1 VVEGGKPVATSI
13 TAKQSTMIRKN
24 ITWFDILNLILMAV
38 VATVT
43 LYPFYYMLVVSV
55 SGQAPVLRGDV
66 FIWPI
71 GFNLEM
77 YDYVIKDGRIFGG
90 YKNTFIYVILGTTIS
105 LIITSMGAY
114 ALSKKT
120 MVFSKTLMFLIVV
133 TLFFQG
139 GMIPTFLVV
148 KQLGLMN
155 TIWSMVL
162 PGAVATWNLII
173 MRTFFS
179 NIPKELEES
188 GKLDG
193 LSEIGIYLRIVIPL
207 SKPVFATIGLFYAVH
222 IWNNYMGPLIYL
234 RNADLFPLQ
243 VMLREIVLAGQLTGS
258 EGAVSDNY
266 IMAEDSLKY
275 ATVMMSTLPILLV
288 YPFLQKHFVKGAMIG
303 SLKG

>member
-1 VVEGGKPVATSI
+1 MV
-13 TAKQSTMIRKN
+13 
-24 ITWFDILNLILMAV
+24 LV
-38 VATVT
+38 VAVT
-43 LYPFYYMLVVSV
+43 LYPFYYMLIVSV
-55 SGQAPVLRGDV
+55 SDQAHVLKGEISV
-66 FIWPI
+66 WPKGI
-71 GFNLEM
+71 NLEM
-77 YDYVIKDGRIFGG
+77 YDYVVKDGRIFNG
-90 YKNTFIYVILGTTIS
+90 YKNTLIYVTLGTCIS
-105 LIITSMGAY
+105 LVITSMGAY

-120 MVFSKTLMFLIVV
+120 MVFAKTFMFLIIV
-133 TLFFQG
+133 TMFIQG

-148 KQLGLMN
+148 KQLGLVN
-155 TIWSMVL
+155 TMWAMVL
-162 PGAVATWNLII
+162 PGAIATWNLII

-193 LSEIGIYLRIVIPL
+193 LSDVGIFVKIVVPL
-207 SKPVFATIGLFYAVH
+207 SKAVFATIGLFYAVQ

-258 EGAVSDNY
+258 EGAVTDNY

-275 ATVMMSTLPILLV
+275 ATVMMSTLPILII

-303 SLKG
+303 SVKG

>member
-1 VVEGGKPVATSI
+1 
-13 TAKQSTMIRKN
+13 
-24 ITWFDILNLILMAV
+24 
-38 VATVT
+38 
-43 LYPFYYMLVVSV
+43 MLVVSV
-55 SGQAPVLRGDV
+55 SDQAHVLKGDV

-90 YKNTFIYVILGTTIS
+90 YKNTFIYVIMGTTIS

-120 MVFSKTLMFLIVV
+120 MVFSKALMFLIVV
-133 TLFFQG
+133 TMFFQG

-148 KQLGLMN
+148 KQLGLVN
-155 TIWSMVL
+155 TIWSMIL
-162 PGAVATWNLII
+162 PGAIATWNLII

-193 LSEIGIYLRIVIPL
+193 LSEIGIFLKIVIPL
-207 SKPVFATIGLFYAVH
+207 SKPVFATIGLFYAVQ

-234 RNADLFPLQ
+234 RDADLFPLQ

-258 EGAVSDNY
+258 EGSVNDNY

-275 ATVMMSTLPILLV
+275 ATVMMSTLPILIV

>member
-1 VVEGGKPVATSI
+1 MGK
-13 TAKQSTMIRKN
+13 R
-24 ITWFDILNLILMAV
+24 ITWFGALNLVLMVFV
-38 VATVT
+38 VAAT
-43 LYPFYYMLVVSV
+43 LYPFYYMLIVSV
-55 SGQAPVLRGDV
+55 SDQAHVLKGDIS
-66 FIWPI
+66 IWPK
-71 GFNLEM
+71 GVNLDM
-77 YDYVIKDGRIFGG
+77 YDYVVKDGRIFNG
-90 YKNTFIYVILGTTIS
+90 YKNTLIYVVIGTSIS

-120 MVFSKTLMFLIVV
+120 MVFSKSLMFFIIV

-148 KQLGLMN
+148 KQLGLVN

-162 PGAVATWNLII
+162 PGAIATWNLII
-173 MRTFFS
+173 MRTFFQ

-193 LSEIGIYLRIVIPL
+193 LNEFGIFLKLVIPL
-207 SKPVFATIGLFYAVH
+207 SKPAFATIGLFYAVQ

-234 RNADLFPLQ
+234 RDSDLFPLQ

-266 IMAEDSLKY
+266 LMAEDSLKY
-275 ATVMMSTLPILLV
+275 ATVMMSTIPILIV
-288 YPFLQKHFVKGAMIG
+288 YPFLQKHFVKGALIG
-303 SLKG
+303 SVKG

>member
-1 VVEGGKPVATSI
+1 
-13 TAKQSTMIRKN
+13 MRKL
-24 ITWFDILNLILMAV
+24 TWFDGLNLLLMVLV
-38 VATVT
+38 VAVT
-43 LYPFYYMLVVSV
+43 LYPFYYMLIVSV
-55 SGQAPVLRGDV
+55 SDQAHVLKGEISV
-66 FIWPI
+66 WPKGI
-71 GFNLEM
+71 NLEM
-77 YDYVIKDGRIFGG
+77 YDYVVKDGRIFNG
-90 YKNTFIYVILGTTIS
+90 YKNTLIYVTLGTCIS
-105 LIITSMGAY
+105 LVITSMGAY

-120 MVFSKTLMFLIVV
+120 MVFAKTFMFLIIV
-133 TLFFQG
+133 TMFIQG

-148 KQLGLMN
+148 KQLGLVN
-155 TIWSMVL
+155 TMWAMVL
-162 PGAVATWNLII
+162 PGAIATWNLII

-193 LSEIGIYLRIVIPL
+193 LSDVGIFVKIVVPL
-207 SKPVFATIGLFYAVH
+207 SKAVFATIGLFYAVQ

-258 EGAVSDNY
+258 EGAVTDNY

-275 ATVMMSTLPILLV
+275 ATVMMSTLPILII

-303 SLKG
+303 SVKG

>member
-1 VVEGGKPVATSI
+1 MV
-13 TAKQSTMIRKN
+13 RKL
-24 ITWFDILNLILMAV
+24 TWFDGLNLLLMVLV
-38 VATVT
+38 VAVT
-43 LYPFYYMLVVSV
+43 LYPFYYMLIVSV
-55 SGQAPVLRGDV
+55 SDQAHVLKGEISV
-66 FIWPI
+66 WPKGI
-71 GFNLEM
+71 NLEM
-77 YDYVIKDGRIFGG
+77 YDYVVKDGRIFNG
-90 YKNTFIYVILGTTIS
+90 YKNTLIYVTLGTCIS
-105 LIITSMGAY
+105 LVITSMGAY

-120 MVFSKTLMFLIVV
+120 MVFAKTFMFLIIV
-133 TLFFQG
+133 TMFIQG

-148 KQLGLMN
+148 KQLGLVN
-155 TIWSMVL
+155 TMWAMVL
-162 PGAVATWNLII
+162 PGAIATWNLII

-193 LSEIGIYLRIVIPL
+193 LSDVGIFVKIVVPL
-207 SKPVFATIGLFYAVH
+207 SKAVFATIGLFYAVQ

-258 EGAVSDNY
+258 EGAVTDNY

-275 ATVMMSTLPILLV
+275 ATVMMSTLPILII

-303 SLKG
+303 SVKG